1 MHSGMPRTAVP
12 IQSWPAENATKG
24 GDGLD
29 DFALLWNNLLWFSQ
43 VTGSTY
49 GRLGKVAPGRGPAT
63 STRRLH
69 LSLQCIGRSL
79 TAAIVP
85 TGLGRSPTGR
95 YASAAT
101 HPRIAWIAARPGFS

>member
-1 MHSGMPRTAVP
+1 MHSGDAPNRGPSFNHGRRKMQRR
-12 IQSWPAENATKG
+12 G

-49 GRLGKVAPGRGPAT
+49 GRPGKVAPGRGPAT
-63 STRRLH
+63 SMRRLH

-85 TGLGRSPTGR
+85 TG
-95 YASAAT
+95 
-101 HPRIAWIAARPGFS
+101 

>member
-29 DFALLWNNLLWFSQ
+29 DFALLWNNLLWLSQ

-49 GRLGKVAPGRGPAT
+49 GRLGKVAPGRRPAT

-69 LSLQCIGRSL
+69 LSLQCIGAACLRSAWAL
-79 TAAIVP
+79 TVAIVP
-85 TGLGRSPTGR
+85 TG
-95 YASAAT
+95 
-101 HPRIAWIAARPGFS
+101 